1 MKKVASILLSAAM
14 LLSTAACSAGGTDS
28 KPSDSTTDGEKE
40 SKDITFSIFID
51 HPWFWH
57 DKWGED
63 PVSQEITKR
72 TGVSLDITR
81 VVDDQQLGILISGGD
96 LPDLVYTS
104 TQATM
109 TLLSDPNVCYSYNE
123 LVEKTGVDIHATEDV
138 IRNNTAK
145 DGNYYSLLNAFT
157 SQEDFSNGK
166 AIAGG
171 TKTIAYRTDI
181 YEAIGSPE
189 LNTLE
194 DLENA
199 LLASKEK
206 FPDVIPL
213 LNDATCLWYFA
224 EQLGVNG
231 SYQVGYDKDGNP
243 CHFLH
248 EDGIEEYFKL
258 LNRFAREGLIS
269 AEAQTYNFDKY
280 SEVRNSG
287 GAFMQLRSSDEAT
300 VANNAAKQAG
310 TDYRWQ
316 LLTNDLGGED
326 TIALVITN
334 VGWSGT
340 FITKNC
346 SDPERAIE
354 FMSWCRSEEGRKLT
368 AWGIEGKDWEYN
380 DEGLTVTT
388 EEYRQSVSEGS
399 YTSQYDDNNLIHIFR
414 RAGYYTASV
423 SSFSERHSSYWFH
436 AGFNETY
443 NCGGMGWESGE
454 KVYPYVAQWL
464 DRNRDRDNW
473 FLHVH
478 FWDPHTPYRAPK
490 EFGEPFEDAPMN
502 TWLTEETIAEHRKLA
517 GPHGANEV
525 NMYNDAESPDLP
537 RQPGKV
543 HSLADYRRLTD
554 GYDTGIRYTDE
565 LVGKI
570 LDQLRENGQYEDTA
584 IIITSDHGENLGEL
598 GIYCEHATAD
608 HPTCHIPFIIKWPGL
623 AQNQVNTALHYHLDL
638 LPTLAELLQVERKDN
653 WDGESYLDE
662 LRGSAEKGRPYL
674 VLSQMSHVCQRSVR
688 FDHWLYMRTYHDG
701 YHLFDREMLFDLR
714 EDPYEQKDVKEQYPE
729 ICGKACRYLLEW
741 HDDQMHSSIS
751 FTDPLWQVIHEGG
764 PIFAKG
770 HLQEYIKRLEQTGRK
785 DCAEKLRA
793 KKSAVYY

>member
-28 KPSDSTTDGEKE
+28 KASDSTTDGENE

-51 HPWFWH
+51 HSWFWH

-81 VVDDQQLGILISGGD
+81 AADDQQLGILISGGD

-145 DGNYYSLLNAFT
+145 DGNYYALLNAFT

-199 LLASKEK
+199 LLACKEQ

-213 LNDATCLWYFA
+213 LNDSTCLWYFA

-231 SYQVGYDKDGNP
+231 SYQVGYDEDGNP

-248 EDGIEEYFKL
+248 EEGIEEYFEL

-287 GAFMQLRSSDEAT
+287 GAFMQLRTSDEAT

-310 TDYRWQ
+310 TDYRWK

-326 TIALVITN
+326 TIALVNTN

-388 EEYRQSVSEGS
+388 EEYRQAVSEGKEKQKDFGIGVWIFGDQGDENAFIDHAATDQDS
-399 YTSQYDDNNLIHIFR
+399 IDRITRLQNAAKTTRVMSELNCVIPTEGDELTIFTNINNMCTSEMLKVIF
-414 RAGYYTASV
+414 
-423 SSFSERHSSYWFH
+423 
-436 AGFNETY
+436 
-443 NCGGMGWESGE
+443 
-454 KVYPYVAQWL
+454 
-464 DRNRDRDNW
+464 
-473 FLHVH
+473 
-478 FWDPHTPYRAPK
+478 
-490 EFGEPFEDAPMN
+490 
-502 TWLTEETIAEHRKLA
+502 
-517 GPHGANEV
+517 
-525 NMYNDAESPDLP
+525 AES
-537 RQPGKV
+537 
-543 HSLADYRRLTD
+543 
-554 GYDTGIRYTDE
+554 DE
-565 LVGKI
+565 EYQRA
-570 LDQLRENGQYEDTA
+570 LDSMYQQAEQLGLSELEEWMRKTYE
-584 IIITSDHGENLGEL
+584 
-598 GIYCEHATAD
+598 EH
-608 HPTCHIPFIIKWPGL
+608 
-623 AQNQVNTALHYHLDL
+623 
-638 LPTLAELLQVERKDN
+638 
-653 WDGESYLDE
+653 
-662 LRGSAEKGRPYL
+662 
-674 VLSQMSHVCQRSVR
+674 
-688 FDHWLYMRTYHDG
+688 
-701 YHLFDREMLFDLR
+701 
-714 EDPYEQKDVKEQYPE
+714 QK
-729 ICGKACRYLLEW
+729 
-741 HDDQMHSSIS
+741 
-751 FTDPLWQVIHEGG
+751 
-764 PIFAKG
+764 
-770 HLQEYIKRLEQTGRK
+770 
-785 DCAEKLRA
+785 
-793 KKSAVYY
+793 